1 MASLENKDHKGN
13 QVNLDLS
20 EILAPLDQRDWWDPR
35 DPRDLQDPMVL
46 REFLEA
52 PAPLAHKAD
61 LVAASKTEDSSGPA
75 GPPGIAGPPGPIGP
89 QGKSRR

>member
-35 DPRDLQDPMVL
+35 DPRDLQVTSHSIGSLMGEGRKTGLCGVMRIFETERYPLSLCCVVL
-46 REFLEA
+46 A
-52 PAPLAHKAD
+52 P
-61 LVAASKTEDSSGPA
+61 
-75 GPPGIAGPPGPIGP
+75 
-89 QGKSRR
+89 